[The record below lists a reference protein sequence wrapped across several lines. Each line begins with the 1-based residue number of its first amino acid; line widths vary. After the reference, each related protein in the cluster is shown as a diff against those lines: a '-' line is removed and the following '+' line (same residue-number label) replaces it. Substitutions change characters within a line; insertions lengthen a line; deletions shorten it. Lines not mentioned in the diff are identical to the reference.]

1 MLKISSH
8 TKENNNMNMKS
19 LSVVAAS
26 LAAVLMGCTS
36 DKAVQNSRALG
47 GAKSSLSG
55 YDLDVALPDETTTKF
70 GNTKSNTDIINNQ
83 SAINHGVA
91 RNLESN
97 SGNISDE
104 VAMRTLSDTILS
116 AGVSDNVANLTNQIA
131 MVNARVTTEAASRA
145 SADSIIRDTLEL
157 ETNSR
162 IDGDNAISKNMTNEV
177 SRVIMNHDFVM
188 GSFEQSTGEISY
200 TQHPVEVTLADG
212 GVIVPVGEWPNS
224 KPVFL
229 YVKPAGSYTVNNATQ
244 LGYGTWPTAN
254 FQAVMWYVKGKWL
267 VNVLMVETAE

>member
-26 LAAVLMGCTS
+26 LAVVLMGCTS

-47 GAKSSLSG
+47 DAKSSLSG

-91 RNLESN
+91 RNLETT
-97 SGNISDE
+97 SGN
-104 VAMRTLSDTILS
+104 VAEEIAARTLSDTILS
-116 AGVSDNVANLTNQIA
+116 SGISDNAIDLTNQIA
-131 MVNARVTTEAASRA
+131 MVNARVTSEAATRA
-145 SADSIIRDTLEL
+145 SADNLLQDSLTT
-157 ETNSR
+157 ETTAR
-162 IDGDNAISKNMTNEV
+162 IDGDTMISKNMTNEV
-177 SRVIMNHDFVM
+177 NRVVMNHDFVV
-188 GSFEQSTGEISY
+188 SDFEQSTGEISY

-212 GVIVPVGEWPNS
+212 GVLTPTGEWPNS